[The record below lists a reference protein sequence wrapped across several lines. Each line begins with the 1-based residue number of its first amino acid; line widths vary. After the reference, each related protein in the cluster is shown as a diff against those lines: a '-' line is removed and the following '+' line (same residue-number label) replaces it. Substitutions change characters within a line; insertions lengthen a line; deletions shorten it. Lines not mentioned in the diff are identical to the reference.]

1 MEDKIKQ
8 LCDQVRET
16 AYAIHKYHG
25 TGHLEK
31 VYENALVHRLRK
43 AGLNVKQQHPLKVYD
58 EDGTEIGDYYA
69 DLIVEDVLV
78 VELKACKMFAEEH
91 KAQIIGYLRSANIE
105 HGLLI
110 NFGSCKFHIQKF
122 VLDKTNR
129 SSIIPKALSLLF
141 SFVSFALFRG

>member
-1 MEDKIKQ
+1 METRIKE

-31 VYENALVHRLRK
+31 VY
-43 AGLNVKQQHPLKVYD
+43 D

-69 DLIVEDVLV
+69 DLIVEGMLII
-78 VELKACKMFAEEH
+78 ELKACKAFAEEH
-91 KAQIIGYLRSANIE
+91 KAQIIGYLRSADIE

-110 NFGSCKFHIQKF
+110 NFGSFKFQIQKF
-122 VLDKTNR
+122 VLAKSGNSSAISKT
-129 SSIIPKALSLLF
+129 LSLLF
-141 SFVSFALFRG
+141 SFAFLALFRG